1 MSDAK
6 NYTFRIQKFTPET
19 MPFGRLVEYYAEI
32 KRMLGVAD
40 NLHLTDVFES
50 SHGTKFRVDFNYE
63 TALQKRIAEL
73 NAGTAPKTAARA
85 QETLNAML
93 KADST
98 SADFVDNMGQNVI
111 IFPGKGIDSQSSI
124 RIRDAATF
132 VGEMYHIAGT
142 KDDAKV
148 RISTEA
154 YGVVFC
160 TTTRDIAKALR
171 DFLFEEIKVS
181 GRGTWTRDGA
191 GIWDIDDFAI
201 TDFAPVKRESLRQ
214 TVDRVRS
221 VGINWPEDVLADIRK
236 IEGKGATAV

>member
-6 NYTFRIQKFTPET
+6 HYTFRIQKFTPET

-40 NLHLTDVFES
+40 NLHLTDVFQS
-50 SHGTKFRVDFNYE
+50 SHGSKFRVDFNHE

-73 NAGTAPKTAARA
+73 NAGTAPKPASRA
-85 QETLNAML
+85 QDTLNAML

-98 SADFVDNMGQNVI
+98 SADFIDNMGQNVI
-111 IFPGKGIDSQSSI
+111 VFPGKGVDSQASI
-124 RIRDAATF
+124 RMRDSATF
-132 VGEMYHIAGT
+132 VGELYHIAGT
-142 KDDAKV
+142 KDDAKI

-171 DFLFEEIKVS
+171 DFLFEDIKVS
-181 GRGTWTRDGA
+181 GRGTWTRDELGK
-191 GIWDIDDFAI
+191 WDIDDFAI
-201 TDFAPVKRESLRQ
+201 TDFAPVKRESLRESI
-214 TVDRVRS
+214 DRIRA
-221 VGINWPEDVLADIRK
+221 VGIEWPEDVLADLRD
-236 IEGKGATAV
+236 IEGKGAVAG